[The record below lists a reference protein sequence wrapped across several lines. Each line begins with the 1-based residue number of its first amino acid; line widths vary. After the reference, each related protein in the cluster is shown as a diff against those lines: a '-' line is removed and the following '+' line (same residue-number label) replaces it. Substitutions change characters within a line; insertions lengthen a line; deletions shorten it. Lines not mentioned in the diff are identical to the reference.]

1 MQNYLKAFVAEDTAE
16 AWAKVK
22 DQMPWNFKTEGS
34 ERLAALKFSNS
45 NIQVSNGEAVEE
57 AISKHPKGTIWGE
70 FFLDPFITPGGDFYP
85 YVRSCQQVVLLEQ
98 VPNLSNLENLYISE
112 VPWSKGLPQDAISYL
127 LIVCPR
133 CQLVA
138 MDGDVEE
145 DFDPDEDES
154 FIDEDCPA
162 CSGTGEWDFEL
173 F

>member
-1 MQNYLKAFVAEDTAE
+1 MQKYLKAHVDEDTAE
-16 AWAKVK
+16 AWAKIQ
-22 DQMPWNFKTEGS
+22 DQMPWNFKTQGS
-34 ERLAALKFSNS
+34 EKLASLQFRDSEIDISDAKAIEELISNS
-45 NIQVSNGEAVEE
+45 
-57 AISKHPKGTIWGE
+57 PKGTVWGE
-70 FFLDPFITPGGDFYP
+70 FYLDPFITPGGDFYP

-98 VPNLSNLENLYISE
+98 VPSLSNLENVYISE
-112 VPWSKGLPQDAISYL
+112 LPWSENLPQDAISYL

-133 CQLVA
+133 CQLIA

-162 CSGTGEWDFEL
+162 CSGTGEWGFEL